1 MEFNKIKQLR
11 HFEMKNKTKVFHPI
25 KTRFVL
31 LTVLSFL
38 VCSIVFAD
46 GDSRRA
52 TQAEK
57 DFNKSILNT
66 FAKAVPPGP
75 AGWEK
80 TEDSTEIKE
89 LQIVYSAENRPLKV
103 EYRIAWEDS
112 KQIRDADVKFQ
123 EELIKLAQKPGFK
136 GDGVD
141 ELQEKMTPHDV
152 KVRIDI
158 SANLTSQGISEKV
171 NPAPAIAGGLVYQS
185 QGQYRS
191 GWNEGSTYVF
201 LGKGWKMNNSAG
213 TYVDFKPEKWLTS
226 STVVQNIVVRVQA
239 DPKRAAQIIQ
249 KIDWETLKNLI

>member
-1 MEFNKIKQLR
+1 MMNK
-11 HFEMKNKTKVFHPI
+11 KVFV
-25 KTRFVL
+25 VL
-31 LTVLSFL
+31 TILSIL
-38 VCSIVFAD
+38 LGSLVFAD
-46 GDSRRA
+46 GDSRHA

-57 DFNKSILNT
+57 DFSKSILNT
-66 FAKAVPPGP
+66 FAKVVPPGP
-75 AGWEK
+75 EGWEK
-80 TEDSTEIKE
+80 TGDSTEITE
-89 LQIVYSAENRPLKV
+89 LKIVYTGEKYPLPLG
-103 EYRIAWEDS
+103 YRIVWENS
-112 KQIRDADVKFQ
+112 KLIRDTDVKFQ

-141 ELQEKMTPHDV
+141 ELQQEMTPRDV
-152 KVRIDI
+152 RVRVDI
-158 SANLTSQGISEKV
+158 NANMTSQGISEKV

-213 TYVDFKPEKWLTS
+213 TYINFKPDKWLPS

-249 KIDWETLKNLI
+249 KIDWESLKTLIKN